1 MENTASDFDVIV
13 VGGGN
18 AALCAAICA
27 SDEGARVLLLERA
40 PEEERGGNSSFTE
53 GLMRC
58 VYSGAEDI
66 RALSPD
72 LTEEEMKSDFGAYT
86 EENYFDDMARITQSR
101 TDPDLC
107 EILVRNSL
115 ATMHWMKD
123 KGVRWLPQFGRQS
136 FKIGGKYT
144 FWGGATLAAWGGGR
158 GLVDTLYKAAGKAG
172 VQVYYKAWVR
182 ELLHS
187 DSGVHGVTARVN
199 GVTRDIRADCVI
211 LACGGFEANAEW
223 RSRHLGKGW
232 DLAKVRGSK
241 FNTGDGLDMALRIG
255 AQPCGHWSGCHSV
268 GWERYAA
275 EFGDYAVTDDYE
287 RDSYPFSI
295 MVNADGRRFL
305 DEGADIRNYT
315 YAKYGRIIL
324 EQPGQ
329 FAWQIFD
336 SSVTH
341 LLRPEYR
348 TKHVTKVKANSIEEL
363 AEKLD
368 DVNRDELLKT
378 IREFNAAV
386 KRDVP
391 FNPNVKDG
399 RAAVGLAVPR
409 ANWAIPLENPPFE
422 AYAVTCGI
430 TFTFGGLKI
439 TTGAQVVDTNHQP
452 ICGLYAAGE
461 MVGGLYYFNYPGSTG
476 LMSGA
481 VFGRLAGY
489 NAAVAAKRITPKS
502 RAT

>member
-1 MENTASDFDVIV
+1 MEDKKSRYDVIV

-18 AALCAAICA
+18 AALCAALSA
-27 SDEGARVLLLERA
+27 REHGAGVLLLERS
-40 PEEERGGNSSFTE
+40 PREERGGNSSYTE
-53 GLMRC
+53 GLMRF
-58 VYSGAEDI
+58 VYEGSEDI

-72 LTEEEMKSDFGAYT
+72 LNEEEMKSDFGTYT
-86 EENYFDDMARITQSR
+86 EEEFFDDMARITQNR

-107 EILVRNSL
+107 EILVKNSK

-123 KGVRWLPQFGRQS
+123 RGVRWLPQFGRQS

-158 GLVDTLYKAAGKAG
+158 GLVDTLYTAAEKAG
-172 VQVYYKAWVR
+172 VQIRYDAWAR
-182 ELLHS
+182 DLIRS
-187 DSGVHGVTARVN
+187 DEGVHGVVAKVN
-199 GVTRDIRADCVI
+199 GSTHELRADAVI
-211 LACGGFEANAEW
+211 LACGGFEANAAW
-223 RSRHLGKGW
+223 RSRHLGPGW

-241 FNTGDGLDMALRIG
+241 YNTGEGLDMALRMG
-255 AQPCGHWSGCHSV
+255 AQPAGHWSGCHSV
-268 GWERYAA
+268 GWERYASD
-275 EFGDYAVTDDYE
+275 FGDFSVTDDYE

-295 MVNADGRRFL
+295 MVNADGKRFL

-324 EQPGQ
+324 QQPMQ

-348 TKHVTKVKANSIEEL
+348 SKHVTKVKADSIEEL
-363 AEKLD
+363 ATRLD
-368 DVNRDELLKT
+368 DVNRDALLKT

-399 RAAVGLAVPR
+399 RAAVGLEIPKS
-409 ANWAIPLENPPFE
+409 NWAIPLENPPFE

-439 TTGAQVVDTNHQP
+439 TNEAQVVDTNHAP
-452 ICGLYAAGE
+452 IPGLYAAGE
-461 MVGGLYYFNYPGSTG
+461 MVGGLFYFNYPGSSG
-476 LMSGA
+476 LTSGA
-481 VFGRLAGY
+481 VFGRLAGR
-489 NAAVAAKRITPKS
+489 NAARAART
-502 RAT
+502 RAL

>member
-1 MENTASDFDVIV
+1 MEKTESNFDVIV

-18 AALCAAICA
+18 AALCAAISA

-40 PEEERGGNSSFTE
+40 PGKQRGGNSSYTE

-58 VYSGAEDI
+58 VYDGAEDI

-86 EENYFDDMARITQSR
+86 EDKFFDDMARITQNR

-107 EILVRNSL
+107 EILVRSSR

-136 FKIGGKYT
+136 FKIDGKYT

-158 GLVDTLYKAAGKAG
+158 GLVDTLYKAAEKAG
-172 VQVYYKAWVR
+172 VQVYYRAWVR

-199 GVTRDIRADCVI
+199 GVTRNIGADSVI

-223 RSRHLGKGW
+223 RSRYLGKGW

-241 FNTGDGLDMALRIG
+241 YNTGDGLDMALRIG

-275 EFGDYAVTDDYE
+275 EFGDFSVTDDYE

-295 MVNADGRRFL
+295 MVNAEGKRFL

-324 EQPGQ
+324 DQPGQ

-348 TKHVTKVKANSIEEL
+348 SKHVTKVKADSIEAL

-368 DVNRDELLKT
+368 DVNKDELLKT

-386 KRDVP
+386 KREVP

-409 ANWAIPLENPPFE
+409 SNWAIPLENPPFE

-439 TTGAQVVDTNHQP
+439 TTDAQVVDTNHRP
-452 ICGLYAAGE
+452 IPGLYAAGE
-461 MVGGLYYFNYPGSTG
+461 MVGGLFYFNYPGSTG

-481 VFGRLAGY
+481 VFGRLAGR
-489 NAAVAAKRITPKS
+489 NAASAAKRAK
-502 RAT
+502 AA